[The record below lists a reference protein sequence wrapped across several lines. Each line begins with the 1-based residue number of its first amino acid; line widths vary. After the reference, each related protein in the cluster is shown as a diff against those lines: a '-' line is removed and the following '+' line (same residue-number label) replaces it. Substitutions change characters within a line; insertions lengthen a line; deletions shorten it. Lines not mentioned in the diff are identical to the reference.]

1 MVEIEKYD
9 KSWVCKYSMP
19 KKIERV
25 ETKQQKTVT
34 KYPFLS
40 IFQNIINMDELITR
54 IKYFEKE
61 LVAYKFYTTKL
72 AVYNVKIII
81 KTDNKW
87 LIHQIE
93 KDYSKFL
100 KKVDKSH
107 ITIYVLSGKLP
118 FNIDLKKL
126 SSKKFAEFVIS
137 HSLNGIIILRY
148 TKRAFVIYD
157 FHNGIVIIYVTSE
170 KNRDYYEMA
179 YLYIESCIGE
189 LLEHKR
195 IFRIHAASLLKNG
208 EGILLLG
215 GIGSGKSVTSIML
228 SRLGAKMLSE
238 DISLLTKDLQILP
251 YPTRAGLNK
260 KSLSILG
267 KRVKTQKIKYSSGIT
282 KYLVELE
289 EIGLPIYD
297 KECKLSK
304 ILILNPTKLNFCS
317 VHRASTKQILSALI
331 KALVVGLGI
340 PQLREIVF
348 TRALIEPQNFFL
360 KGMKRLLLASKLML
374 KIEWYTVYMAKKV
387 NETIVAINNFLE
399 KSSYH
404 P

>member
-1 MVEIEKYD
+1 MSLVLFNNQ
-9 KSWVCKYSMP
+9 
-19 KKIERV
+19 KI
-25 ETKQQKTVT
+25 
-34 KYPFLS
+34 
-40 IFQNIINMDELITR
+40 IFNMDELVTR
-54 IKYFEKE
+54 IKCLEME
-61 LVAYKFYTTKL
+61 LTTCKFYTIQL
-72 AVYNVKIII
+72 DVYNVGIAVN
-81 KTDNKW
+81 TDNKW
-87 LIHQIE
+87 LIHQI
-93 KDYSKFL
+93 KMDFSKFV
-100 KKVDKSH
+100 KNIKECD
-107 ITIYVLSGKLP
+107 ITIYILSGKPP
-118 FNIDLKKL
+118 FNIDLKNL
-126 SSKKFAEFVIS
+126 SSKKFAESVIS
-137 HSLNGIIILRY
+137 YSLNGMIILHY
-148 TKRAFVIYD
+148 IKRAFVIYD

-215 GIGSGKSVTSIML
+215 GIRSGKSVTSIML
-228 SRLGAKMLSE
+228 SRLGAKILSE

-251 YPTRAGLNK
+251 YPTRAGLDK
-260 KSLSILG
+260 KSLCILG

-282 KYLVELE
+282 KYLVGLE

-348 TRALIEPQNFFL
+348 TRAMIEPQNFFL